1 MKKRNWYLTFGSVLT
16 ACMLV
21 FIALGFFWT
30 PYDPGAL
37 SARDKLA
44 EQLGREPD
52 VTELAAELHLPR
64 EDVVFAL

>member
-44 EQLGREPD
+44 EPSLQHLFGCDQIGRAH
-52 VTELAAELHLPR
+52 V
-64 EDVVFAL
+64 

>member
-30 PYDPGAL
+30 PYDPSAL

-44 EQLGREPD
+44 EPSLQHLFGCDQLGRD
-52 VTELAAELHLPR
+52 VFPAP
-64 EDVVFAL
+64 